1 MTSTTDSPGCG
12 RDVEELATYLDT
24 GYAPDEQHIAQCPDC
39 QNALAALRSLNKATR
54 ELAASD
60 LLEAGTSDQ
69 PWLRNILNNLR
80 LETRPG
86 RSIPLRS
93 DRAEDVLSQTEA
105 SIIALIRT
113 VGDTISGA
121 TIGSCKLRGDPTE
134 PGSPTDVEVGI
145 SAFYGV
151 SLPDMAESV
160 RTAVGDA
167 LATHTELVVNTINV
181 TITDIRPMPA
191 FPESTEQ

>member
-54 ELAASD
+54 ELA
-60 LLEAGTSDQ
+60 DQ